1 MANPLAQSMQPNLP
15 LSRAILLGAAEDTPP
30 PGSMLFPRV
39 NMDQF
44 GQQEFRYAHLDPS
57 QVRFEELDL
66 RRGWAQPFQEVTL
79 GFTFDTASHVRYGVA
94 TWWDWEEVAAAN
106 LQMGALRWMARR
118 IDDPRRRLLRSMEGV
133 RLDVATDPASFDEVI
148 DIPGSEEWDLS
159 GGDPRSVIDTAA
171 DFISVTGA
179 KPADL
184 ELMLSWPAMLALR
197 NSPDWRAFRVASGN
211 ERRQEVEDVA
221 GYLGIGSAWVTNYKR
236 WNPTTGAMESAFAD
250 SCILRVRNQNP
261 TDLDV
266 SMGSRLLWAV
276 DVGQVAPFATVALQD
291 GKRTASGV
299 AYTDYSQPLVL
310 SPMAA
315 VLIRNCSSTYP

>member
-15 LSRAILLGAAEDTPP
+15 LSRMIQLGTAEDTPP
-30 PGSMLFPRV
+30 PGAMLFPRV
-39 NMDQF
+39 NMERF
-44 GQQEFRYAHLDPS
+44 GEQEFRFAHLDPS
-57 QVRFEELDL
+57 LVRFEELDL
-66 RRGWAQPFQEVTL
+66 RRGFAQPFQEVTL
-79 GFTFDTASHVRYGVA
+79 GFSFDTASHVRYGVA
-94 TWWDWEEVAAAN
+94 TWWDWEEAAAAGIQLAP
-106 LQMGALRWMARR
+106 LQWMAKR

-148 DIPGSEEWDLS
+148 DIPASEEWDLS

-197 NSPDWRAFRVASGN
+197 HSPDWRAFRVASGN
-211 ERRQEVEDVA
+211 ERRPEVGDVA
-221 GYLGIGSAWVTNYKR
+221 TYLGIGSAWLTNYKR

-250 SCILRVRNQNP
+250 SCILRVRDQNP
-261 TDLDV
+261 SDLDV
-266 SMGSRLLWAV
+266 KMGSRLLWAV
-276 DVGQVAPFATVALQD
+276 DVGQVAPFATVALRAD
-291 GKRTASGV
+291 DRTASGV
-299 AYTDYSQPLVL
+299 AYTDYSQPLIL
-310 SPMAA
+310 SPQAA